1 MKNNRT
7 FLEKLLDGAEVEWK
21 PLKKVCNF
29 ISTGK
34 LNANAMDENG
44 IYPFFT
50 CNEKPYKINN
60 YAFDMEAILISGN
73 GSQVGHLNYFKG
85 KFNAY
90 QRTYVIGEFDN
101 NTLVMYLYHYLNF
114 KLRDYITINSKKGSV
129 PYITLPM
136 LEKFEI
142 PIPPLS
148 VQIEIVKI
156 LDALTALTSELT
168 SELILRQKQYEYY
181 REKLLSEEELG
192 KVGFEWKTLG
202 DVAKIQRG
210 ASPRPISQYI
220 TDDPNG
226 IPWIKIG
233 DTSLDSKYIENT
245 AQKITIE
252 GAEKSRIL
260 KSGDFVMSNSMS
272 YGRPYI
278 LKISGAIHDGWASI
292 SNFGNILNSDFL
304 YYYLSSNTVQS
315 YWNGK
320 INSSSVSN
328 LNSDIIKS
336 LSIPIPT
343 LNIQIEIA
351 KTLDKFETLTNS
363 ITKGLPLAIEQS
375 QKRYEY
381 YRELLL
387 NFPGRE

>member
-1 MKNNRT
+1 MKNNHT
-7 FLEKLLDGAEVEWK
+7 FLEKLLGGAEVEWK

-90 QRTYVIGEFDN
+90 QRTYVIGEFSTD
-101 NTLVMYLYHYLNF
+101 TLVMYLYHYLNF

-148 VQIEIVKI
+148 VQTEIVKI

-168 SELILRQKQYEYY
+168 SELILRRKQYEYY

-220 TDDPNG
+220 TDEPNG

-292 SNFGNILNSDFL
+292 SDFENILNSDFL

-336 LSIPIPT
+336 LPIPIPT

-363 ITKGLPLAIEQS
+363 ITEGLPLAIEQS

-387 NFPGRE
+387 NFS

>member
-7 FLEKLLDGAEVEWK
+7 FLEKLLDGAKVEWK

-101 NTLVMYLYHYLNF
+101 NTLAMYLYHYLNF

-142 PIPPLS
+142 PIPPLP
-148 VQIEIVKI
+148 VQTEIVKI

-168 SELILRQKQYEYY
+168 LRRKQYEYY

-292 SNFGNILNSDFL
+292 SDFENILNSDFL

-336 LSIPIPT
+336 LPIPIPT

-351 KTLDKFETLTNS
+351 KTLDKFEILTNS
-363 ITKGLPLAIEQS
+363 ITEGLPLAIEQS

-387 NFPGRE
+387 NFPVRE